1 MIIINIRT
9 DLITE
14 SCEMQTGD
22 TKGAQTHER
31 KIGEVTIKTVIIR
44 TTEAA
49 EALGKPQG
57 KYITIEFDDMGESTR
72 RKQLQQAIITALSE
86 LINKRSNIL
95 VVGLGNR
102 DITPD
107 AIGPLTVDRM
117 LATRHIEKQLLD
129 ELGFGEINSISALTP
144 GVLGKTGIE
153 AVEIIKGT
161 VERIKPQAV
170 IVIDALAARHTERLC
185 KTVQFCNTGISPGSG
200 VENSRKE
207 ISSTVLGVP
216 VIAIGI
222 PTVVDIRTLIYDLTE
237 NENIKEKSM
246 MVTPTDIDFQVLRS
260 AEILS
265 LSLNLFLQPELDE
278 KVIQSLV

>member
-1 MIIINIRT
+1 MH
-9 DLITE
+9 TE
-14 SCEMQTGD
+14 KTAGATTKEQT
-22 TKGAQTHER
+22 
-31 KIGEVTIKTVIIR
+31 IGEVKIKTVIISD
-44 TTEAA
+44 ENAA
-49 EALGKPQG
+49 KTLGKPQG
-57 KYITIEFDDMGESTR
+57 KYITIEFNDFSESTR
-72 RKQLQQAIITALSE
+72 RSHLQQAIICALSE
-86 LINKRSNIL
+86 LMKKRNNIL
-95 VVGLGNR
+95 LVGLGNR

-107 AIGPLTVDRM
+107 AIGPLTIDRM
-117 LATRHIEKQLLD
+117 LATRHISKQLFKQ
-129 ELGFGEINSISALTP
+129 LGFECLNSISALIP

-161 VERIKPQAV
+161 VQRIKPDAV

-207 ISSTVLGVP
+207 ISQSILGVP

-237 NENIKEKSM
+237 NKSHNTASM
-246 MVTPTDIDFQVLRS
+246 MVTPTDIDYQVRRS

-265 LSLNLFLQPELDE
+265 LALNLFLQPELDE
-278 KVIQSLV
+278 KLLQSLV